1 MKPKTIIIL
10 ILLILC
16 LVILIQNTEV
26 VTLKVFLWSISMSRI
41 LLIPILIVIGFVIGY
56 LAAVLKKHAGDQ
68 TKDIR

>member
-26 VTLKVFLWSISMSRI
+26 VTLQVFFWPITMSRI
-41 LLIPILIVIGFVIGY
+41 LLIPILLFIGFVIGY
-56 LAAVLKKHAGDQ
+56 LAAVLKKNPADRPKGS
-68 TKDIR
+68 I

>member
-16 LVILIQNTEV
+16 LVTLIQNTEV
-26 VTLKVFLWSISMSRI
+26 VTLQVFLWSITMSRI

-56 LAAVLKKHAGDQ
+56 LAAALRKRPGEQ
-68 TKDIR
+68 TKDTG

>member
-1 MKPKTIIIL
+1 MKPKTVIIL

-16 LVILIQNTEV
+16 LVILVQNTEV
-26 VTLKVFLWSISMSRI
+26 VTLQVFLWHITMSRI

-68 TKDIR
+68 TKDAD

>member
-26 VTLKVFLWSISMSRI
+26 VTLQVFFWPITMSRI
-41 LLIPILIVIGFVIGY
+41 LLIPILIFIGFVIGY
-56 LAAVLKKHAGDQ
+56 LVAALKKTPADRP
-68 TKDIR
+68 KRSV

>member
-26 VTLKVFLWSISMSRI
+26 VTLQVFLWSITMSRI

-56 LAAVLKKHAGDQ
+56 LAAALKKRAGDQ